1 MKLSRVEIHGFKSF
15 AQRTELN
22 FDKGITGIVGPNG
35 SGKSNIADAVR
46 WVLGEQ
52 SAKILRGSKMEDVIF
67 NGTQTRKPL
76 PYCEVSLQFDNEDR
90 ALNSPYSE
98 VLVTRRVYRNG
109 EGEYFLNRS
118 NCRLRDILEL
128 FRDTGIGKEGYSI
141 IGQGRIEEILSTK
154 GEERR
159 EVFEEAAGIVTFRVR
174 KEQAER
180 KLDKTRENL
189 NRVNDIIDEISA
201 RIEPLASQAKT
212 AQEFLSLSKHLR
224 QLEVDSYLIRHD
236 KLYKRLSSLKELTD
250 GLEAAIQSHDIQL
263 KELTQLRISQESML
277 ELLEEQDKEA
287 KDAFNQAQENRHN
300 SEQEIQTHQNKLAA
314 LALEV
319 LRLAEQLKEDE
330 DSIIDLRL
338 LFSQNENERLARLEQ
353 QKDAEIKLK
362 LDEEHLAALLH
373 EADEAEE
380 NLDIHKGKI
389 ITALT
394 QMSDAKSMQ
403 ARQQTMLTQMQER
416 IKEIIQQKDSM

>member
-46 WVLGEQ
+46 CVLGEQ

-128 FRDTGIGKEGYSI
+128 FRDTGIGKEDYSI

-212 AQEFLSLSKHLR
+212 AQEFLSLSKHLS
-224 QLEVDSYLIRHD
+224 QLEVDSYLIRLD
-236 KLYKRLSSLKELTD
+236 K
-250 GLEAAIQSHDIQL
+250 
-263 KELTQLRISQESML
+263 
-277 ELLEEQDKEA
+277 
-287 KDAFNQAQENRHN
+287 
-300 SEQEIQTHQNKLAA
+300 
-314 LALEV
+314 
-319 LRLAEQLKEDE
+319 
-330 DSIIDLRL
+330 
-338 LFSQNENERLARLEQ
+338 
-353 QKDAEIKLK
+353 
-362 LDEEHLAALLH
+362 
-373 EADEAEE
+373 
-380 NLDIHKGKI
+380 
-389 ITALT
+389 
-394 QMSDAKSMQ
+394 
-403 ARQQTMLTQMQER
+403 
-416 IKEIIQQKDSM
+416 